1 MQILAIVS
9 SNLEKASTYY
19 RLTQYLPLLK
29 NEGVDVEFVTR
40 DSLSNATIRK
50 AAEVDV
56 VLNLRCL
63 TNLHIAKKIV
73 KAGKRIIFDFDDA
86 IYTRP
91 GRPHSF
97 ITDLRIRK
105 RLQQWLQNSDVV
117 STSNYVLANYA
128 RKHASTV
135 EVIPM
140 GLNLEKWR
148 PILST
153 NDSVTIG
160 WAGAPVNIPN
170 IERIDGILTEL
181 QNRFQNLKIAVYSGK
196 RPDLTCGF
204 RFHPYTPEGEVEF
217 IRNLDIG
224 LLPLVYDEFAS
235 GKSPIKAVQY
245 IACGIPVVGNVEGG
259 TSEILNA
266 ESTIAVANDNE
277 WIDRLTMLIQDRD
290 MRERMGKAGRNFAL
304 KYHDIKVISRK
315 LKGMFA
321 G

>member
-40 DSLSNATIRK
+40 DSLSSETIKK
-50 AAEVDV
+50 AADVDV

-63 TNLHIAKKIV
+63 TNLHIAKKIF
-73 KAGKRIIFDFDDA
+73 KAGKRVIFDFDDA

-97 ITDLRIRK
+97 ITDLRVRK
-105 RLQQWLQNSDVV
+105 RLRQWLQNSDVV
-117 STSNYVLANYA
+117 STSNNVLADYA
-128 RKHASTV
+128 HQHASAA

-140 GLNLEKWR
+140 GLDLEKWR
-148 PILST
+148 PVLST

-170 IERIDGILTEL
+170 IERIDGVFTEL
-181 QNRFQNLKIAVYSGK
+181 QNRFQNLKIAVYSGQ
-196 RPDLTCGF
+196 RPKLTCEF
-204 RFHPYTPEGEVEF
+204 SYHPYTPEGEIKF
-217 IRNLDIG
+217 IQNLDIG
-224 LLPLVYDEFAS
+224 LLPLVYDVFAK

-245 IACGIPVVGNVEGG
+245 IACGIPVVGNIEGG

-266 ESTIAVANDNE
+266 ESSIAVAKNDE
-277 WIDRLTMLIQDRD
+277 WIDGLAMLIKDRE
-290 MRERMGKAGRNFAL
+290 MRERMGHAGRQFAL
-304 KYHDIKVISRK
+304 DHHDVKVISRK
-315 LKGMFA
+315 LMGIFS